1 MLFQKR
7 PSLWFDRLTNR
18 TVSVTGP
25 VVAGPVVAEPVV
37 AEPVEASKRP
47 IPSEVPSDKTESPEA
62 WMPPGSLIK
71 FI

>member
-18 TVSVTGP
+18 TVSVT
-25 VVAGPVVAEPVV
+25 GPVVAEPVV

>member
-18 TVSVTGP
+18 TVSVTEP
-25 VVAGPVVAEPVV
+25 VVTGPVV

-62 WMPPGSLIK
+62 RKPGSMDATGLID
-71 FI
+71 